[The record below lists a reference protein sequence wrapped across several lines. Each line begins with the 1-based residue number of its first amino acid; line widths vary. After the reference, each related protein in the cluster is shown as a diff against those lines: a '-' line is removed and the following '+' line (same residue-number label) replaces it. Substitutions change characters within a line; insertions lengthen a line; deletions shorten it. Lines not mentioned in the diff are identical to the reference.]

1 MDNPSSE
8 DVKSTLAKPDVHE
21 GWVKHYRTPENEPF
35 FKLAF
40 DYIAGVLDAPR
51 DSIILDAGCGTC
63 QHSVRLANR
72 GFRCCAI
79 DFSEAILRG
88 KQERISK
95 TGL

>member
-8 DVKSTLAKPDVHE
+8 DVKNTLAKLDVHE
-21 GWVKHYRTPENEPF
+21 EWVKHYRTPENEPF

-63 QHSVRLANR
+63 QHSVRLAKR
-72 GFRCCAI
+72 GF
-79 DFSEAILRG
+79 
-88 KQERISK
+88 
-95 TGL
+95 